1 MKPAALLLL
10 AVVVLTHY
18 LAPAAELIGVNPRFA
33 FYVARSIEGM
43 ALFWLLAQG
52 RRGVFLV
59 ACMLGFALELMV
71 AVCGAFFWISDLAPQ
86 PWEQLCDTS
95 TGVPIS
101 SITLVAVVLVA
112 GIITGKTSWQKSG
125 RL

>member
-1 MKPAALLLL
+1 MKHAALLIL

-18 LAPAAELIGVNPRFA
+18 LAPAADLIGINAQFA
-33 FYVARSIEGM
+33 FYVARSIEGVV
-43 ALFWLLAQG
+43 LFWLLARG
-52 RRGVFLV
+52 RRGVFFV

-71 AVCGAFFWISDLAPQ
+71 AVCGGIAWLGDLAPQ

-101 SITLVAVVLVA
+101 SITLVALVLVA
-112 GIITGKTSWQKSG
+112 GILTGKTTWQKSE

>member
-1 MKPAALLLL
+1 MLVL

-18 LAPAAELIGVNPRFA
+18 LAPAADLIGINPRFA
-33 FYVARSIEGM
+33 FYLARAVEGVV
-43 ALFWLLAQG
+43 LFWLLG
-52 RRGVFLV
+52 RGQRGAFFV
-59 ACMLGFALELMV
+59 ACMLGFACELMV
-71 AVCGAFFWISDLAPQ
+71 ATCGAIAWLGDIAPES
-86 PWEQLCDTS
+86 WNELCDTS

-101 SITLVAVVLVA
+101 SITLVALVLVA